1 MARVTT
7 RRQRRGHVP
16 KKLEA
21 LAHYICHKCQDPTV
35 LGSTKLNKILWYSDV
50 IALQVRGEAITGETY
65 VKQQFGPVPRH
76 ILEAL
81 KRLEKRKDI
90 VVRPN
95 EFHGY
100 TKKDLIAITAPD
112 ISMFKP
118 EEISIVDDVLREV
131 CFNHTAASISL
142 ATHDDIWKLAEIGEE
157 IPLETA
163 FVSELA
169 EITEGDVRWAKRK
182 LSKIA

>member
-1 MARVTT
+1 MARI
-7 RRQRRGHVP
+7 RMGRRRGRVP
-16 KKLEA
+16 RKLEA
-21 LAHYICHKCQDPTV
+21 LAHYICYKCQDPTV

-81 KRLEKRKDI
+81 KRLEKREDI
-90 VVRPN
+90 VVRPS

-100 TKKDLIAITAPD
+100 TKKDLIALTAPD
-112 ISMFKP
+112 ISIFKP

-163 FVSELA
+163 FASELA
-169 EITEGDVRWAKRK
+169 EITDDDVKWAKRK

>member
-1 MARVTT
+1 MARTST
-7 RRQRRGHVP
+7 RRRRGRVP
-16 KKLEA
+16 RKLEA
-21 LAHYICHKCQDPTV
+21 LAHYICYKCQDPTV

-50 IALQVRGEAITGETY
+50 IALQMRGEAITGETY

-76 ILEAL
+76 ILEVL
-81 KRLEKRKDI
+81 NRLEKREDI
-90 VVRPN
+90 VIRSN

-100 TKKDLIAITAPD
+100 PKRDLIALTAPD

-118 EEISIVDDVLREV
+118 EEISIVDDVLREI

-142 ATHDDIWKLAEIGEE
+142 SAHDAIWKLAEIGEE

-163 FVSELA
+163 FASELS
-169 EITEGDVRWAKRK
+169 EITEDDVKWARRK
-182 LSKIA
+182 LSKTAC